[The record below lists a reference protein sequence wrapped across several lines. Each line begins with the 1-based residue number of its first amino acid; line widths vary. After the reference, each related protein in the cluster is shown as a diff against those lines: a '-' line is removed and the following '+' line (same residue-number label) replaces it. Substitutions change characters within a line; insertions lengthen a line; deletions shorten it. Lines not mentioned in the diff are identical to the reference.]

1 MSWAGMSQYRFSSVT
16 LRLTKFHRYF
26 QERGYTPE
34 AMDCYQTAQTNIQYI
49 ISTKS
54 SHGLS
59 LVADSQNQSEEYLLL
74 AEVHNNIA
82 GAATE
87 DNDADT
93 ARHHFTIY
101 KEMLQDSEKI
111 NRNVSDSRLTS
122 SLYNLGMSHTMK
134 GDYNNALPYFQEA
147 LQEAASL
154 PHPQSKIA
162 RSLALINLGLTRWL
176 MEEYDESASLLETA
190 LQERELLLGPNDRQS
205 MM

>member
-1 MSWAGMSQYRFSSVT
+1 
-16 LRLTKFHRYF
+16 
-26 QERGYTPE
+26 
-34 AMDCYQTAQTNIQYI
+34 
-49 ISTKS
+49 
-54 SHGLS
+54 LS
-59 LVADSQNQSEEYLLL
+59 LVADSQNQSEAYLLL

-87 DNDADT
+87 DNDAET

-101 KEMLQDSEKI
+101 KDMLQDSEKI

-122 SLYNLGMSHTMK
+122 SLYNLGMSYTMK

-162 RSLALINLGLTRWL
+162 RSLALTNLGLTRWL
-176 MEEYDESASLLETA
+176 MEEYNESASLLETA